1 MASPRRFLVLASAAL
16 LLAPASRLLALAE
29 DPAPLLTN
37 RAPAKAAPRL
47 ASPRVTS
54 LLSAATPKF
63 TPEKPEK
70 PTEMASAARVRVE
83 DVPANGIVRL
93 PPYIVRDRRPPK
105 PEEVMVPRD
114 IEKLAMQRYL
124 GEEDGIDRG
133 VLNLFTVKSL
143 WKKIPVLGRYPLEG
157 FATNEERAMEIYRAE
172 KKKEEAEKYRGLM
185 SPSLRP
191 EAQPPAPTP

>member
-1 MASPRRFLVLASAAL
+1 MAENSP
-16 LLAPASRLLALAE
+16 ALAGGS
-29 DPAPLLTN
+29 APIE
-37 RAPAKAAPRL
+37 RRERVV
-47 ASPRVTS
+47 SPRVS
-54 LLSAATPKF
+54 ALLSAATPKF
-63 TPEKPEK
+63 TAEKPEK
-70 PTEMASAARVRVE
+70 PVEAASAARARLAE

-93 PPYIVRDRRPPK
+93 PSYIVRDRRPPK

-114 IEKLAMQRYL
+114 VEKLAMQRYL

-133 VLNLFTVKSL
+133 FLNLFTVKSL
-143 WKKIPVLGRYPLEG
+143 WKKIPVLGGYQLEG
-157 FATNEERAMEIYRAE
+157 FATNEERAMEIYRIE